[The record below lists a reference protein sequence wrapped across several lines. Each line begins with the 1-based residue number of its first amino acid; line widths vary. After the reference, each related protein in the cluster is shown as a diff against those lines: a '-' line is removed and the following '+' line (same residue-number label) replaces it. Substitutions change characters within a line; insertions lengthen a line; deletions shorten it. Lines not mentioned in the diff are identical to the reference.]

1 MESMTKPTRHNLILL
16 VVSGLLL
23 LTVSCVHPT
32 PIPVYVTP
40 TPQVE
45 VTEEVAAAPTQELP
59 TEAPTVVAVLPT
71 TAPATDLPTQ
81 ELPSQTPA
89 PVVTFRGPIIG
100 PDYQLPPTQTP
111 PPSATPTEGPSPTP
125 PPDATVP
132 GPQPTGVPTLDPG
145 RMGIQLDINLSDE
158 DWNEAMR
165 RIKDDLNIGWVK
177 VQMPWRDLQ
186 PNGPGSLDGTF
197 ARRIEQ
203 HLEDA
208 NQRGLNM
215 LVSIVK
221 APTWARSTQAEDGP
235 PDDPQALADF
245 ITLMLEEFSA
255 GLARDMV
262 GEYIDAIEIWN
273 EPNLI
278 REWQGT
284 LPFSGAGYM
293 RLFAPAYNAIRAYS
307 PTMPII
313 TAGLAPTGNTDG
325 SIDDRTYLR
334 QMYAAGLGNYSDVA
348 IGIHPYGWGNAP
360 DAVCCGTRGWDN
372 DPHFFFADTVREYRE
387 IMTAS
392 GHGNTR
398 MWITE
403 IGWATW
409 DGFPGEPPTGSEW
422 MRFNDKWAQANYT
435 MRAFEIV
442 QSTDLMGPMFLW
454 NLNFAILAG
463 MLENGDERAAYS
475 LVIPGSAGQVQVGS
489 TNHTERPLYWMIYD
503 ATRPDVQLERYD

>member
-1 MESMTKPTRHNLILL
+1 
-16 VVSGLLL
+16 
-23 LTVSCVHPT
+23 
-32 PIPVYVTP
+32 
-40 TPQVE
+40 
-45 VTEEVAAAPTQELP
+45 
-59 TEAPTVVAVLPT
+59 
-71 TAPATDLPTQ
+71 
-81 ELPSQTPA
+81 
-89 PVVTFRGPIIG
+89 
-100 PDYQLPPTQTP
+100 
-111 PPSATPTEGPSPTP
+111 
-125 PPDATVP
+125 
-132 GPQPTGVPTLDPG
+132 
-145 RMGIQLDINLSDE
+145 
-158 DWNEAMR
+158 
-165 RIKDDLNIGWVK
+165 
-177 VQMPWRDLQ
+177 
-186 PNGPGSLDGTF
+186 
-197 ARRIEQ
+197 
-203 HLEDA
+203 
-208 NQRGLNM
+208 
-215 LVSIVK
+215 
-221 APTWARSTQAEDGP
+221 
-235 PDDPQALADF
+235 
-245 ITLMLEEFSA
+245 
-255 GLARDMV
+255 MV

-293 RLFAPAYNAIRAYS
+293 RLFTPAYNAIRAYS

-360 DAVCCGTRGWDN
+360 DAACCGTRGWDN

-387 IMTAS
+387 IMTAN

-409 DGFPGEPPTGSEW
+409 DGFPGEPPVGSEW

-463 MLENGDERAAYS
+463 MVENGDERAAYS
-475 LVIPGSAGQVQVGS
+475 LVIPGTAGQVQVGS
-489 TNHTERPLYWMIYD
+489 ENHTERPLYWMIYD